1 MAFVGQFFIQKPQE
15 IQFWFM
21 LGLNIA
27 KKSIALSKHGSL
39 HEKHIVLFQDKQDKI
54 SISIFTLILF
64 LFSTFKTSF
73 GQASAHLSQYVHPE
87 FEKSNLGEKSS

>member
-1 MAFVGQFFIQKPQE
+1 MQNPHEVHLSFI
-15 IQFWFM
+15 

-39 HEKHIVLFQDKQDKI
+39 HEKHIVWFHDKQDKM
-54 SISIFTLILF
+54 SISILAFIYF

-73 GQASAHLSQYVHPE
+73 GQTFAHSSQ
-87 FEKSNLGEKSS
+87 